1 MCLDGAQE
9 LEAGAKACAMM
20 EGIFIADGGLFG
32 VLTKT
37 MSRIVVRVL

>member
-20 EGIFIADGGLFG
+20 EGISAPEGGLM
-32 VLTKT
+32 V
-37 MSRIVVRVL
+37 S